1 MSDLVKEL
9 EALDAKA
16 TKAPWAPR
24 LTPRDKTWPGLFQ
37 VADLASFTFGWDG
50 EEGIYCD
57 NEHDPA
63 TAALLRNALPA
74 LIEYVKAQDR
84 LVEMAIALS
93 LELDKVQGIDT
104 HPSLRIYA
112 GVGANAMSTKSA
124 LLAALRGGK

>member
-9 EALDAKA
+9 QALDAKA
-16 TKAPWAPR
+16 TKAPWKPR

-57 NEHDPA
+57 NEYDPA

-74 LIEYVKAQDR
+74 LIEYVKAAQ
-84 LVEMAIALS
+84 ALRS
-93 LELDKVQGIDT
+93 PFVGNGRESTDWAFNIVAAVREID
-104 HPSLRIYA
+104 A
-112 GVGANAMSTKSA
+112 AEAA